1 MHVTLQLLDEAGD
14 TIATTTT
21 DSGGDYAFTN
31 LAPGTYGWREIPPAA
46 ILRRHRGRLQ
56 GGQAT
61 ARLITGVKLLPGV
74 DATDYDFS
82 EMLPV
87 SIDGHVGIAVNG
99 LCGTPDTPPIAGVT
113 MQLLDADGNV
123 IGTTQTD
130 ADGNYVFGN
139 LRREIMACAR
149 CSPLDTSTPT
159 RTREAPAVL

>member
-1 MHVTLQLLDEAGD
+1 M
-14 TIATTTT
+14 
-21 DSGGDYAFTN
+21 
-31 LAPGTYGWREIPPAA
+31 
-46 ILRRHRGRLQ
+46 
-56 GGQAT
+56 
-61 ARLITGVKLLPGV
+61 KLLPGV

-139 LRREIMACAR
+139 LAPGNYGVREVQPAGYFDA
-149 CSPLDTSTPT
+149 DTHAGS
-159 RTREAPAVL
+159 PAVL